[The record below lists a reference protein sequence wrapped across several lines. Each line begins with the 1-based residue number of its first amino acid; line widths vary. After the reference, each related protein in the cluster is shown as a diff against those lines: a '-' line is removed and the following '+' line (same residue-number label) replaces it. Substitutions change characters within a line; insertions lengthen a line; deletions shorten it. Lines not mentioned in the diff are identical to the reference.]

1 MSENKWDFSMSENEK
16 QKSSTLTV
24 AAAIIAVAMWLGL
37 SQVGS
42 GFASRSDQGISVTGS
57 ARISVSADKAVW
69 TLNAEQVAPTISEDR
84 KSTRL
89 NSSHIPL
96 SRMPSSA

>member
-1 MSENKWDFSMSENEK
+1 MSENEN
-16 QKSSTLTV
+16 QKSSTLISS
-24 AAAIIAVAMWLGL
+24 AAIIAVAMWLGL

-69 TLNAEQVAPTISEDR
+69 TLNAEQVAPAISDSVRKVENATIAVTKYLTDGGVPSE
-84 KSTRL
+84 S
-89 NSSHIPL
+89 IE
-96 SRMPSSA
+96 